1 MAGRSG
7 GAQRDQPALPLASQ
21 LDAKPA
27 DLVGCYAQRTVIG
40 NAIAESTDFFHMDAL
55 SSAVPPKIDADPQFA
70 RMAYTLYRL
79 PGRRLGQGHQRPR
92 QLFERFARTA
102 AKVLTSECSVEV
114 RLGRRA
120 HNPLLI
126 AAGFG
131 GPPVIPW
138 LGNKTQ
144 KLAIGLDEPQQ

>member
-1 MAGRSG
+1 MAGSSG
-7 GAQRDQPALPLASQ
+7 GAQRDQPALPLTNQ
-21 LDAKPA
+21 LDVKRA
-27 DLVGCYAQRTVIG
+27 DLVGYYAHHTVIG
-40 NAIAESTDFFHMDAL
+40 NAIAESTDFFHMAAL
-55 SSAVPPKIDADPQFA
+55 CSAVPLKIDADPQFA
-70 RMAYTLYRL
+70 RMASTLYCL

-92 QLFERFARTA
+92 QLFERFVRTV
-102 AKVLTSECSVEV
+102 AKVRSVEV

-120 HNPLLI
+120 HNLLLI